1 MDRKTFF
8 NKEAQNW
15 EKEHRCEKEQ
25 SKLRKLF
32 PYLPV
37 GKGDRVLDAGCG
49 TGRLIPFLIK
59 SIGPTG
65 EIVEMDFAKK
75 MLKIAKEKYADPNIC
90 FIQSDAQ
97 HIPFTEN
104 SFDVVICFAL
114 LPHIP
119 DKQKALREFNR
130 ILKPDSPLVVAHNMS
145 RKELNAFH
153 KKVKGPVTQDLL
165 PNQSKMENLFM
176 NAGFRNLSIM
186 DKPSL
191 YIGRGEA

>member
-1 MDRKTFF
+1 MNRKNFF
-8 NKEAQNW
+8 NKEAQKW
-15 EKEHRCEKEQ
+15 EEEHQREKEQ

-49 TGRLIPFLIK
+49 TGRLIPYLEK
-59 SIGPTG
+59 SAGPTG
-65 EIVEMDFAKK
+65 KIVEMDFAKK
-75 MLKIAKEKYADPNIC
+75 MLDIANEKHSGSKIC
-90 FIQSDAQ
+90 FVQSDAQ

-119 DKQKALREFNR
+119 NKQKALREFKR
-130 ILKPDSPLVVAHNMS
+130 ILKPLSPLIIAHTMS
-145 RKELNAFH
+145 REELNAFH
-153 KKVKGPVTQDLL
+153 RKVKGPVTQDLL
-165 PNQSKMENLFM
+165 PDQEEMENLFIK
-176 NAGFRNLSIM
+176 AGFQNFFIM

-191 YIGRGEA
+191 YIARGEA